1 MTAAAEVDVEE
12 RPGGL
17 AGPAGHLHR
26 LAIRPSG
33 MDRAWARLVVVH
45 GYGDHSERYREFMS
59 WMARRGVA
67 CEAADLRG
75 HGRSEGKRGFVPAWE
90 AFLDDLGAFLEA
102 VRAEAAAHPLPLFI
116 LGHSH
121 GGLLVAA
128 AGERGLLEGV
138 EGCILSAPFLRSAM
152 RVPRSKILLGRLANL
167 FAPAMAIP
175 NGIRSE
181 MMSSDPD
188 KVREGHEDPLLFRI
202 ATPRWYFGV
211 LRAQIEVMRDAPKFR
226 QPLLILAG
234 DADPVADHRA
244 TYEFIH
250 EAESDDKSLR
260 ILPDQL
266 HEILRESDRAET
278 FAYILEWL
286 HDRLHPDTEDDPEP
300 GNPARPPT

>member
-1 MTAAAEVDVEE
+1 MTAAAEVEVEE

-26 LAIRPSG
+26 LGIQPADMS
-33 MDRAWARLVVVH
+33 RAWARLVVVH
-45 GYGDHSERYREFMS
+45 GYGDHCERYREFMT

-75 HGRSEGKRGFVPAWE
+75 HGRSAGKRGFVPAWE
-90 AFLDDLGAFLEA
+90 AFLEDLGVFLGA
-102 VRAEAAAHPLPLFI
+102 VRSEAAGHPLPLFI

-128 AGERGLLEGV
+128 AGERGLLEGM
-138 EGCILSAPFLRSAM
+138 EGCVLSAPFLRSALH
-152 RVPRSKILLGRLANL
+152 VPKVKLLLGRLANL
-167 FAPAMAIP
+167 VAPAMAIP

-188 KVREGHEDPLLFRI
+188 KVRDSHEDPLLFRS

-211 LRAQIEVMRDAPKFR
+211 LRAQIEVMRDAARFH

-234 DADPVADHRA
+234 DADPIADHHA

-250 EAESDDKSLR
+250 EAESEDKSLR

-266 HEILRESDRAET
+266 HEILREADREET

-286 HDRLHPDTEDDPEP
+286 HDRLHPDTQDAREP
-300 GNPARPPT
+300 GNPARSPA